1 MRVHRRESA
10 RMTRLFAATALLA
23 VLSAAGPLRAENAL
37 DDLIDAK
44 DVICE
49 FHNTGAPTSMLRS
62 LVDGERY
69 DMLLVIEAI
78 NRAENRARATS
89 SKSVGTKGVRL
100 YRTGKLVHFVQDL
113 SESVV
118 VTTVTGCE
126 KWGRKAGQRL
136 CVRYKAFNSWH
147 FDTSVH
153 RDPDRSFENLNTS
166 SYYGA
171 CEPWYLNGVTTSDRD
186 REALKL
192 TGRRETQTP
201 LSLQQDES
209 AQRR

>member
-1 MRVHRRESA
+1 
-10 RMTRLFAATALLA
+10 MTRRLAVTVLLA
-23 VLSAAGPLRAENAL
+23 ALSAAGPLRAGNAL

-44 DVICE
+44 DLICE
-49 FHNTGAPTSMLRS
+49 FHNTGAPTSMLRN
-62 LVDGERY
+62 LVEGERY

-78 NRAENRARATS
+78 NRTENRARATS
-89 SKSVGTKGVRL
+89 SKRVGTKGVRL
-100 YRTGKLVHFVQDL
+100 YKTGKLVHFVQDL

-126 KWGRKAGQRL
+126 KWGRKAGQRV
-136 CVRYKAFNSWH
+136 CMRYKAFNSWH
-147 FDTSVH
+147 FDTTVH

-166 SYYGA
+166 SYHGA

-192 TGRRETQTP
+192 TGRTSVQIP
-201 LSLQQDES
+201 LSLREQES
-209 AQRR
+209 ATRQ